1 MKRKLRLPKI
11 VKMRKLSG
19 YLGSLRHFQEVHEI
33 KTILIV
39 ILNVNYLFL
48 WVDICTNG
56 TKAIVSKNAGSSGSQ
71 HSGTST

>member
-39 ILNVNYLFL
+39 ILR
-48 WVDICTNG
+48 C
-56 TKAIVSKNAGSSGSQ
+56 
-71 HSGTST
+71 